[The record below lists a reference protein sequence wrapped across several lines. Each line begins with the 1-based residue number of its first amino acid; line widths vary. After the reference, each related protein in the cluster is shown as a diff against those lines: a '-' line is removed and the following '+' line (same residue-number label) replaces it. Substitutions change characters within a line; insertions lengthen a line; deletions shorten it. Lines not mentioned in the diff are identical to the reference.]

1 MDDRTRPE
9 ADTAP
14 ARARWLPE
22 RFRFVLVEPTYGGNV
37 GSAARALK
45 ILGFRRLDLVRPRCQ
60 VLGEEARRLAME
72 AVDLLQEARIHEDL
86 DAALE
91 GAVAVV
97 GTTRREG
104 KLRRPHYRFDE
115 LASDLLR
122 LAGAGDVAVVFG
134 REAHGLYDDELDRA
148 THLAR
153 LLAEP
158 DAFSYNL
165 GQAVLL
171 AAYELRRAAGRVA
184 PAAAAVLDAPADH
197 AQREAALRHLEVALR
212 TAGYLQEQTAEG
224 LMRRIRRMLGR
235 AELTAAE
242 ARILRGI
249 AGRILW
255 LCGRAGLPG
264 PGEAERRW
272 IEEEARAAT
281 PAGTGG
287 PRDDEG

>member
-9 ADTAP
+9 ADAAA
-14 ARARWLPE
+14 ARVAWRPE
-22 RFRFVLVEPTYGGNV
+22 GFRFVLVEPTYGGNV

-45 ILGFRRLDLVRPRCQ
+45 ILGFHRLDLVRPRCQ
-60 VLGEEARRLAME
+60 VLGEEARRMAME
-72 AVDLLQEARIHEDL
+72 AVDLLRQARVHEDL
-86 DAALE
+86 DAALD
-91 GAVAVV
+91 GTVAIV

-104 KLRRPHYRFDE
+104 KFRRPHYRFDE
-115 LASDLLR
+115 LTSDLLR

-158 DAFSYNL
+158 NAFSYNL

-171 AAYELRRAAGRVA
+171 AAYELRRAAELVA
-184 PAAAAVLDAPADH
+184 PAAASAREAPADH
-197 AQREAALRHLEVALR
+197 ARREAAFRHLEVALR

-235 AELTAAE
+235 AELTVAE

-249 AGRILW
+249 ASRILW

-264 PGEAERRW
+264 PNPAERRW
-272 IEEEARAAT
+272 IEEGAA
-281 PAGTGG
+281 AGTVAGSDG
-287 PRDDEG
+287 PRGNEG

>member
-1 MDDRTRPE
+1 MDDRSRPE
-9 ADTAP
+9 ADAAA
-14 ARARWLPE
+14 ARMAWRPE
-22 RFRFVLVEPTYGGNV
+22 RFRFVLVEPSYGGNV
-37 GSAARALK
+37 GSAARGLK
-45 ILGFRRLDLVRPRCQ
+45 ILGFHRLDLVRPRCP
-60 VLGEEARRLAME
+60 VLGEEARKMAME
-72 AVDLLQEARIHEDL
+72 AVDLLCEARVHEEL
-86 DAALE
+86 DAALQ
-91 GAVAVV
+91 GTVAVV

-104 KLRRPHYRFDE
+104 KSRRPHYRFDE
-115 LASDLLR
+115 LADGLLR
-122 LAGAGDVAVVFG
+122 LASAGDVAVLFG

-171 AAYELRRAAGRVA
+171 AAYELRRAADRIA
-184 PAAAAVLDAPADH
+184 PAAAAVRDAPADH
-197 AQREAALRHLEVALR
+197 AHREAAFRHLEVALR

-235 AELTAAE
+235 AELTVAE

-264 PGEAERRW
+264 PGEAERHW
-272 IEEEARAAT
+272 IEEETR
-281 PAGTGG
+281 AGTLAASDRPRGG
-287 PRDDEG
+287 EG